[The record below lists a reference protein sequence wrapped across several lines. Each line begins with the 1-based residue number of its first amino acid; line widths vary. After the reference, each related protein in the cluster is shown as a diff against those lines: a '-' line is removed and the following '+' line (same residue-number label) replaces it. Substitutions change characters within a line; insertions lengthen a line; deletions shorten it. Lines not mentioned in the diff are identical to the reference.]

1 MSDESCG
8 FGSYGEASEKGGK
21 LKRKGYGKIERYKK
35 REINFWVLSGNS
47 LENWEKGIQD
57 GIWGVR
63 DKKVL
68 RKYWDQMS
76 KGDILIF
83 YVGKPIG
90 GVIGFGRAEA
100 KFKQDRPLWPDEIR
114 TNELIYPF
122 RFEFKTEYCLAKE
135 TWHEKKISIRDLKI
149 GYWAGLNPLKDRDA
163 IKNLNARIKES
174 WGVVL
179 EEPTGVGEKPPE
191 YPVNLHNKIKDMIYE
206 IGKIERYISEK
217 EYPLDSERLDVA
229 WRKVDRGVPSRA
241 FEVQIGGDIYH
252 ALAKLKHAF
261 DLWNS
266 ELFIVIRDEDKPK
279 VEELLGG
286 TFHEIR
292 DKIHIVPIEKIERLY
307 EFQLKDKN
315 LKVEIGLV

>member
-1 MSDESCG
+1 M
-8 FGSYGEASEKGGK
+8 KT
-21 LKRKGYGKIERYKK
+21 KRHTKAEDYQETGAK
-35 REINFWVLSGNS
+35 FWVLSGNS
-47 LENWEKGIQD
+47 LENWEKGIKD

-63 DKKVL
+63 NKKGL
-68 RKYWDQMS
+68 RRSWDRIS

-83 YVGKPIG
+83 YVGRPIG

-100 KFKQDRPLWPDEIR
+100 KFKQDKPLWPDEIR
-114 TNELIYPF
+114 ANRIIYPF
-122 RFEFKTEYCLAKE
+122 RFEFKTEYSLPKE

-149 GYWAGLNPLKDRDA
+149 GYWAGLNPLKDRNTIRD
-163 IKNLNARIKES
+163 LNARIKES

-179 EEPTGVGEKPPE
+179 EEPIGVGEKPPE
-191 YPVNLHNKIKDMIYE
+191 YSPNLHNKIKDMIYE

-266 ELFIVIRDEDKPK
+266 DLFIIIKDENRPK
-279 VEELLGG
+279 VEELLAG
-286 TFHEIR
+286 TFHEVR
-292 DKIHIVPIEKIERLY
+292 DRINIVAIGKVQRLY
-307 EFQLKDKN
+307 HLQLEHEK
-315 LKVEIGLV
+315 LKAELGLV

>member
-1 MSDESCG
+1 M
-8 FGSYGEASEKGGK
+8 KQ
-21 LKRKGYGKIERYKK
+21 KGYTKIKK
-35 REINFWVLSGNS
+35 YQKKEVNFWVLSGNS
-47 LENWEKGIQD
+47 LENWEKGVED

-63 DKKVL
+63 DKKGL
-68 RKYWDQMS
+68 KRFWEQLS

-83 YVGKPIG
+83 YVGRPIS

-114 TNELIYPF
+114 ANQVIYPF
-122 RFEFKTEYCLAKE
+122 RFEFKAEYCLSKD

-149 GYWAGLNPLKDRDA
+149 GYWAGLNPLKDRNA
-163 IKNLNARIKES
+163 IKILATRIKQS

-179 EEPTGVGEKPPE
+179 EIPGAPKKLGETEEVYEP
-191 YPVNLHNKIKDMIYE
+191 NLHNRFKEMLYK

-217 EYPLDSERLDVA
+217 EYPLDSERLDVV
-229 WRKVDRGVPSRA
+229 WRRVEKGVPSRA

-266 ELFIVIRDEDKPK
+266 DLFIIIRNEDRPK
-279 VEELLGG
+279 VEELLSG
-286 TFHEIR
+286 TFHEVR
-292 DKIHIVPIEKIERLY
+292 DRINIVSIEKIERLY
-307 EFQLKDKN
+307 NLQLEDEK
-315 LKVEIGLV
+315 LKAEIGLV